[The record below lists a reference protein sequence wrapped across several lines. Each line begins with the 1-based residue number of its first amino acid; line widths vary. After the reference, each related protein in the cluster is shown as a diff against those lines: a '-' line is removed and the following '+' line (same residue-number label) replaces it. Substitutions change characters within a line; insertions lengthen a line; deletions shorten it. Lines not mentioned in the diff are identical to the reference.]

1 MNLGIITLVD
11 ILNTTMKK
19 RKYEPRIHRN
29 NFQVSEEPRRVS
41 CISRVYRATSKDVM
55 AALRLSFASRSR
67 GGVLKVLQDEII
79 EEWSLQNL
87 KGLVEQKP
95 PTWLVEHYVKNVEAG
110 LPSCRIYLY
119 NPLLN

>member
-55 AALRLSFASRSR
+55 AALRLSFVSRSR
-67 GGVLKVLQDEII
+67 GGVLKALQKEII
-79 EEWSLQNL
+79 EKWRLLNL
-87 KGLVEQKP
+87 KGLVEQKL
-95 PTWLVEHYVKNVEAG
+95 PTWLVERYVKNVEAG
-110 LPSCRIYLY
+110 
-119 NPLLN
+119 